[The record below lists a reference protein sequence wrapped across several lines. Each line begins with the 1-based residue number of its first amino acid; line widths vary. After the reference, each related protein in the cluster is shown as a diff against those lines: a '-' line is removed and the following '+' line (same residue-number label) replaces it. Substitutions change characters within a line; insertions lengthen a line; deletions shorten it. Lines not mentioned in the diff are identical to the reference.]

1 MDTYIKILQQEAG
14 VDPNENRSL
23 SSRRNVQLCK
33 RKSIM
38 IEIVKIVCPQ
48 KLKCLAALD
57 GISERDGRQNFAILL
72 AIVIELQNITTTTRL
87 DELSKQIHYLE
98 NFIKS
103 KMDINGLHSEAHF
116 GGCACGTTNDERN
129 HGPNCHCSYFWFGG
143 MDQSAEQSEKEFS
156 LLNNIPRSPCGH
168 CHQGTCSYCEPMF
181 TFITNFKIEVEEILS
196 FSSISNSERSAV
208 NMIKVKY
215 DYHFNRYNNIMW
227 DTKCVC
233 AMKED

>member
-1 MDTYIKILQQEAG
+1 M
-14 VDPNENRSL
+14 VF
-23 SSRRNVQLCK
+23 
-33 RKSIM
+33 
-38 IEIVKIVCPQ
+38 IV
-48 KLKCLAALD
+48 
-57 GISERDGRQNFAILL
+57 
-72 AIVIELQNITTTTRL
+72 
-87 DELSKQIHYLE
+87 
-98 NFIKS
+98 
-103 KMDINGLHSEAHF
+103 SEAHF

-208 NMIKVKY
+208 NMIKVKL
-215 DYHFNRYNNIMW
+215 DYHFNRYNNYVGHQVRLCNEGGLINRMKKERRLKEKSIHNLLITFDW
-227 DTKCVC
+227 SMKILDNNCMNGSSVCCV
-233 AMKED
+233 KK